1 MSESNVPSESNGA
14 NASSG
19 MDGTSVWDSI
29 VGQKPVI
36 DMLSQVVRNPAAIA
50 QSWLI
55 AGAPGSGRSN
65 VARAFA
71 AALECPNHGDGT
83 CKSCR
88 MVLDGSHPDVT
99 VVTTQKVTIT
109 IDEVRGLV
117 EESEQMPQVSP
128 WRIFI
133 IEDFD
138 RMTER
143 TTNVLLKE
151 IEEPA
156 AHTIWL
162 LCAPSPQDVLPTIRS
177 RARLV
182 SLAVPSHEA
191 VADYL
196 TSAPGGGF
204 EAALASQAA
213 RLSQGHIGLAKMYA
227 THPQVL
233 HDRTALVGRVLSMRR
248 ASDGILLADSIV
260 STAGKQ
266 AADEVDESIA
276 AAQEE
281 FRHESG
287 LGPKDAIPAA
297 IRHEY
302 NAIGK
307 ADEKKRLVTR
317 RTRDVLDRALTDI
330 ASVYRDISV
339 VRSGAADVAGLV
351 NLENREALID
361 LSVHLSAQDTVERS
375 AAIELARRRLM
386 GGVAPLLTFEAL
398 LTALV

>member
-1 MSESNVPSESNGA
+1 M
-14 NASSG
+14 
-19 MDGTSVWDSI
+19 SVWDSI
-29 VGQKPVI
+29 VGQKSIV
-36 DMLSQVVRNPAAIA
+36 DMLAQVVHNPTSIA

-71 AALECPNHGDGT
+71 AALECPEHGDGT
-83 CKSCR
+83 CKTCQAI
-88 MVLDGSHPDVT
+88 LEGSHPDVT
-99 VVTTQKVTIT
+99 IVTTQKVTIA
-109 IDEVRGLV
+109 IDEVRRLV
-117 EESEQMPQVSP
+117 EESEQMPQTAP

-138 RMTER
+138 RMSER

-177 RARLV
+177 RTRLV

-196 TSAPGGGF
+196 ISPAGGGV
-204 EAALASQAA
+204 EPKLASQAA
-213 RLSQGHIGLAKMYA
+213 RLSQGHIGLARMYA

-233 HDRTALVGRVLSMRR
+233 HARTVLVGQIVAMRR
-248 ASDGILLADSIV
+248 ASDAVVLADQIV
-260 STAGKQ
+260 STAGGQ
-266 AADEVDESIA
+266 AADEVDESIE
-276 AAQEE
+276 AAQAE
-281 FRHESG
+281 FRRLNG
-287 LGPKDAIPAA
+287 LGSKDVVPSV
-297 IRHEY
+297 IRRDY

-307 ADEKKRLVTR
+307 ADERKRLVTR

-330 ASVYRDISV
+330 ASIYRDISV
-339 VRSGAADVAGLV
+339 IRAGAVDVAGLV
-351 NLENREALID
+351 NLENRQALVD
-361 LSVHLSAQDTVERS
+361 LSVELTAAQTIERS
-375 AAIELARRRLM
+375 RAVEKARRRLM
-386 GGVAPLLTFEAL
+386 GNGTPLLVFEAL